1 MCSRFRWLA
10 LLLFAGLIT
19 VSPSW
24 AANDANSVGSQV
36 TLLSSTSPTALSTAI
51 QPATAAVLD
60 PSLTQLRPVQMARVP
75 SYTVTSPTLLA
86 TGADQI
92 GFQRTGARS
101 GTSNRHVRWALYGAV
116 IGLAVGLIDGDNEVS
131 NTLIGAGIGFGL
143 SFVMR
148 R

>member
-10 LLLFAGLIT
+10 LLLFAGLIA
-19 VSPSW
+19 VPPAW
-24 AANDANSVGSQV
+24 AANDGNSTGSQV
-36 TLLSSTSPTALSTAI
+36 TVLSSTSPTALTAAA

-60 PSLTQLRPVQMARVP
+60 ASLTQLRPVQMARVP

-86 TGADQI
+86 PGADQI
-92 GFQRTGARS
+92 GFQRTSARS
-101 GTSNRHVRWALYGAV
+101 DTSNRHVRWALYGAV
-116 IGLAVGLIDGDNEVS
+116 IGLAVGLIDGDHEVS

-143 SFVMR
+143 SFVLR